1 MAESYVMEARGERRK
16 ILKRK
21 GKRDEYREGK
31 ERKGGEKDRKREE
44 GNSRY

>member
-31 ERKGGEKDRKREE
+31 EWKDGARERKGEE
-44 GNSRY
+44 GNSGY